1 MNRPNSRENGGAG
14 VRLYLDESGTSD
26 PSTPEAVIGGM
37 LINDSYRPHFEESW
51 RILLEEFGVQPPL
64 HMREF
69 TPHGRLAHI
78 SSADRRRL
86 FARVVELIHH
96 HGIATLAAVLANQ
109 DYEAAIPLEIRN
121 QFSVYAMCFNLIV
134 VMNHKLAEGDYGD
147 PIPFILDSGNPYAE
161 HVRQAHAAAV
171 RFQREE
177 HFLNVGSLQ
186 FEDDSTLG
194 ALQAADVIAWGV
206 RRRKSRKP
214 FPAGFEPIP
223 GIFDHGHNESPWT
236 PELLRELAEGLVRQL
251 AEKRAEILKEANDG
265 EPTIN

>member
-1 MNRPNSRENGGAG
+1 MSRPTSPEDRSAN
-14 VRLYLDESGTSD
+14 VRLYLDESGTND

-37 LINDSYRPHFEESW
+37 LINDSYHLHFEESW
-51 RILLEEFGVQPPL
+51 RVLLKEFGVQAPL

-69 TPHGRLAHI
+69 TPHGRLANI

-86 FARVVELIHH
+86 FVRVVDLISYHR
-96 HGIATLAAVLANQ
+96 IASLAAVLTNQ
-109 DYEAAIPLEIRN
+109 EYEAAIPLEIRN

-134 VMNHKLAEGDYGD
+134 VMNHKLAEGSYGS

-161 HVRQAHAAAV
+161 HVRQAHAAAM
-171 RFQREE
+171 RFQRQE

-206 RRRKSRKP
+206 RRRLSRRP

-223 GIFDHGHNESPWT
+223 QIFEHGHNESPWT
-236 PELLRELAEGLVRQL
+236 QELLKELAEGLVRRL
-251 AEKRAEILKEANDG
+251 AEKRAELLRDASDG
-265 EPTIN
+265 EPIIE